1 MENKVQYELNE
12 ALQKIMENIKK
23 ENKIHQFIIKFNSNI
38 PAKQQNNNNKI
49 CLNIDIKTEYVS

>member
-23 ENKIHQFIIKFNSNI
+23 ENKIKQFIIKFNNNI

-49 CLNIDIKTEYVS
+49 YIKY